1 MGDPAQTVAHSDAD
15 TYLNGSTR
23 GGPMPRPF
31 ALAFA
36 LLAPAAF
43 AATELTIYN
52 NNLALVKDRR
62 EIDLP
67 KGRSSFS
74 WDGVAQTIETTSAV
88 FGSPTAWA
96 LEQNYRFDLV
106 SRSVLL
112 AKYLGK
118 EVDLVQEGLV
128 QDGREVSNGIR
139 GQILSI
145 EGERITSFASGGRIL
160 LDPPGRVVLPSL
172 PEGLLVKP
180 TLVLDLQ
187 ADKGGRT
194 DAELRYLC
202 SGLSWRADY
211 VAITDS
217 TGSSVDLDGLVTLE
231 NRSGTSYPGA
241 TLKLMAGDVNRWREP
256 ARQRRY
262 EADDYPQP
270 MLSSMPMERS
280 MPAPPQF
287 QEQGLMEYHLY
298 ELQRP
303 TDILDK
309 EQKQVS
315 FLSAQDASS
324 RKRFV
329 FDESLYSRYW
339 WWTRESDS
347 RQGLKCG
354 VILEVPNRKD
364 RHLGLPLP
372 KGVVRVYTRDR
383 SGSLQFVGE
392 DGIDHTPSGDT
403 LRLALGQAFDLRG
416 SRTVESSDQQDRQKT
431 ETVRIDLRNAKSEA
445 VEIDVVEHQAWPTWR
460 VKENSLPFE
469 KRDASTIVF
478 KVKVPAGGQASVR
491 YTYHASWK

>member
-1 MGDPAQTVAHSDAD
+1 M
-15 TYLNGSTR
+15 R
-23 GGPMPRPF
+23 RPF

-36 LLAPAAF
+36 LLVPAAF

-52 NNLALVKDRR
+52 NDLALVKDRR

-74 WDGVAQTIETTSAV
+74 WDGVAQTLETTSAV

-112 AKYLGK
+112 AKYVGK
-118 EVDLVQEGLV
+118 EVDLVQETPA
-128 QDGREVSNGIR
+128 QDGRVVSTTLR
-139 GQILSI
+139 GRILSV

-180 TLVLDLQ
+180 TLVLDVQ
-187 ADKGGRT
+187 SDKGGRT

-241 TLKLMAGDVNRWREP
+241 TLKLVAGDVNRWREP
-256 ARQRRY
+256 ARRMY
-262 EADDYPQP
+262 KEDVDYATP
-270 MLSSMPMERS
+270 MLASMPMGRS

-315 FLSAQDASS
+315 FLSAQDAGS

-339 WWTRESDS
+339 WWTRESDT

-364 RHLGLPLP
+364 RRLGLPLP